1 MIPNVPQ
8 ACIAKST
15 LLVPIVSEMLMN
27 GPLCSLR
34 LALARA
40 DVAPSSRM
48 DRPSLKI
55 PGFAANYY
63 ASLIGTE

>member
-1 MIPNVPQ
+1 
-8 ACIAKST
+8 
-15 LLVPIVSEMLMN
+15 MLMN